1 MIQRLRPANPSMA
14 DLGRLVWPEGIAIT
28 SQGLRIG
35 VRVSARGHCDRI
47 RKVLPPGSSPTS
59 SSSVQR
65 LYSVVVPRPSQ
76 RGGKR
81 PHHLVYA
88 QADLIARSRD
98 LEDVLR
104 SLESHL
110 QLYVAEHSRSRVF
123 LHAGVVAWQ
132 GRAIVM
138 PGRSYSGKS
147 TLVAALVKAG
157 ATYYS
162 DEYAPID
169 ARCRVHAYTVPLRL
183 RPRAGELPKRVIP
196 TSCDPALPPL
206 PVGLIV
212 ATAYARGARWH
223 HRTLTPGRAALEVLR
238 HAVPARRTPER
249 VMDRLSRLTASAP
262 LVQGRRGP
270 ATEAARRVLALATR

>member
-1 MIQRLRPANPSMA
+1 MA
-14 DLGRLVWPEGIAIT
+14 ELDRLVWPEGIAFT
-28 SQGLRIG
+28 SQGQRIG
-35 VRVSARGHCDRI
+35 VRVSVRGHGDRV

-59 SSSVQR
+59 SASVQR
-65 LYSVVVPRPSQ
+65 LYSVIVPRSS
-76 RGGKR
+76 RRRGKR

-88 QADLIARSRD
+88 QADRIARSRD
-98 LEDVLR
+98 LEDALR

-110 QLYVAEHSRSRVF
+110 ELYVAEHSRSRVF

-132 GRAIVM
+132 GRAIVI

-162 DEYAPID
+162 DEFAPID
-169 ARCRVHAYTVPLRL
+169 ARGRVHAYRVPLRL
-183 RPRAGELPKRVIP
+183 RLRAGELPKRVIP
-196 TSCDPALPPL
+196 TPRDPDLPPL

-212 ATAYARGARWH
+212 VTAYARGARWH
-223 HRTLTPGRAALEVLR
+223 HRTLTPGRAALEVIR
-238 HAVPARRTPER
+238 HAVSARRTPER
-249 VMDRLSRLTASAP
+249 VVERLSRLTASAR
-262 LVQGRRGP
+262 LVKGRRGP